1 MLKDLLQLILPAQHT
16 FGKSN
21 TKAATR
27 GPKRA
32 EPTTYRVCC
41 HPGWVVRVNSAW
53 ETIRVFIINQLILL
67 SNLNLEFVFQGKR
80 ATRTR
85 SSEPLRPRHTRLVHK
100 FNTASLR
107 DNIMRSIF
115 KTYLIISTKFHLWH
129 YNLLISQHCQLCGK
143 SEVKTKVKDGLSS
156 FFGCLLTGRQSISE
170 NTGGG
175 TFAWLRVLY

>member
-1 MLKDLLQLILPAQHT
+1 MGIPMFWWRQKYLLEWIQHEKPLGFSLLINLKGFL
-16 FGKSN
+16 F
-21 TKAATR
+21 
-27 GPKRA
+27 
-32 EPTTYRVCC
+32 
-41 HPGWVVRVNSAW
+41 
-53 ETIRVFIINQLILL
+53 

-80 ATRTR
+80 ATRTC

-100 FNTASLR
+100 FNTASLG

-115 KTYLIISTKFHLWH
+115 KTYLIISTKFPLWH
-129 YNLLISQHCQLCGK
+129 RNLLISQHCQLCGK